1 MNTPEK
7 PRDLR
12 DYLAIVRRRRRALIL
27 AFAAGIISTVLLA
40 VLLPPYYRSAGTV
53 LIEQQ
58 EIPANLV
65 QSTVTSFADERVQI
79 ISQRV
84 MTTQTLL
91 DIITRYNLYPRERQR
106 ETREQLLTRMRKDVG
121 LKMISADVID
131 PRDGRPTSATIAF
144 EVSYTSRSAD
154 LAAKVA
160 NELVTLYLNENLTN
174 RTQIAEQA
182 TDFLRS
188 EGDRINK
195 QITAVEAKLEK
206 FKQQNYERLPGLT
219 QVNMQLLDRDEQQLL
234 VAEEKENSL
243 EQQRVFLEAQLA
255 QLKPDAAIFS
265 DTGERIL
272 SARDRLKMLR
282 SQLAAARA
290 KYAPDYPDVVT
301 LQREVT
307 GLEREVGDAPSITND
322 LQRELDDARSQL
334 AAARKRYAPDYPDR
348 VRLEREVDS
357 LQGQLAAS
365 TRADASSTASSGA
378 DASGGTPAAGRAAA
392 ALSGTAAAAGG
403 AAAAVDSQLAPTQ
416 ADNPAYVQIRAELSA
431 TVDDLKAQSDEIAKL
446 RAEADSYQRDL
457 TLAPAVAKEYDD
469 LTREYDNAQAQ
480 YQQIRAKQL
489 QARTAQDLETDRQG
503 ERFTLIDPPLPPE
516 EPVRPNRKLIFA
528 AGFILSAGLAAGILW
543 LLEKID
549 TTIRTRGDL
558 LQLIGVPPLA
568 LVPYIGTERERRLAR
583 RRRWIATGGTVAS
596 FCMALVLIH
605 LFYRPLDVL
614 WFSLARRM
622 GF

>member
-1 MNTPEK
+1 MSTSEK
-7 PRDLR
+7 PRELR
-12 DYLAIVRRRRRALIL
+12 DHFAVVARRRKALSVTL
-27 AFAAGIISTVLLA
+27 ATGIVVTILLA
-40 VLLPPYYRSAGTV
+40 VLLPPHYRSAGTV

-91 DIITRYNLYPRERQR
+91 DIITRYNLYPREREK
-106 ETREQLLTRMRKDVG
+106 ETREELLNRMRKDVG

-144 EVSYTSRSAD
+144 EVSYTSRSPD

-195 QITAVEAKLEK
+195 QIVALEAKLEK
-206 FKQQNYERLPGLT
+206 FKQENYERLPSLT
-219 QVNMQLLDRDEQQLL
+219 QLNMQLLDRDEQQLL
-234 VAEEKENSL
+234 VAEEKETSL

-290 KYAPDYPDVVT
+290 KYAADYPDVVT
-301 LQREVT
+301 LQREVA
-307 GLEREVGDAPSITND
+307 GLEREVGDSPSITND
-322 LQRELDDARSQL
+322 LQRELEDARSQL
-334 AAARKRYAPDYPDR
+334 AEARKHYAPDHPDV
-348 VRLEREVDS
+348 VRLQREVTS
-357 LQGQLAAS
+357 LQAQLAAS
-365 TRADASSTASSGA
+365 TRADASGASSTTASG
-378 DASGGTPAAGRAAA
+378 PAAV
-392 ALSGTAAAAGG
+392 AGPEIT
-403 AAAAVDSQLAPTQ
+403 PTQ
-416 ADNPAYVQIRAELSA
+416 ADNPAYVQIRAQLSA
-431 TVDDLKAQSDEIAKL
+431 TLDDLKAQNDEIAKL
-446 RAEADSYQRDL
+446 RAEADGYQRDL
-457 TLAPAVAKEYDD
+457 SLAPAVAKEYDD

-489 QARTAQDLETDRQG
+489 QARTAQDLETDREG

-516 EPVRPNRKLIFA
+516 EPVSPNRKLILA
-528 AGFILSAGLAAGILW
+528 AGLILSAALAAGMLW

-583 RRRWIATGGTVAS
+583 RRRLIAAGGATAS
-596 FCMALVLIH
+596 FCVALLLIH

-614 WFSLARRM
+614 WFSLAHRL